1 MRERLTMIPFGPF
14 NGRAVAELPDWYLYQ
29 LADRGLPARLAAAVE
44 AELERR
50 AALRRS
56 ATKVAA

>member
-14 NGRAVAELPDWYLYQ
+14 NGRPVVELPDWYLYQ
-29 LADRGLPARLAAAVE
+29 LADRGLPAHLAAAVE

-56 ATKVAA
+56 TAKVAA